1 MKAISTASI
10 WISMVIMA
18 SGCALAGY
26 SIGDTLESF
35 TLFDS
40 HNDLF
45 RLGDQ
50 TGNIIL
56 FSFFSLG

>member
-26 SIGDTLESF
+26 SIGDTMQSF
-35 TLFDS
+35 SLVDS
-40 HNDLF
+40 HNQLF
-45 RLGDQ
+45 YLGDQ

-56 FSFFSLG
+56 FSFFAPG